1 MVPKRQRT
9 VSQNIESDY
18 QMREIGI
25 IDTTLRDAHQCL
37 WATRMTTAHML
48 PVLERMDRAGF
59 TSIDLMGAI
68 QFDVSVRYLK
78 EDPWERVRRVHQ
90 KAPNTPFRALIR
102 SKSILS
108 FDVLPD
114 DIVELWV
121 ERLHANGFKVIG
133 SFDGLNDVDNIAGGL
148 KLAKR
153 LGAYTFGA
161 LSFCESPVHTDELF
175 VRMARDLITDCNV
188 DSIMLKDAGG
198 LLTVDRIRT
207 LVPALKKAIGK
218 IPLELHSHCLTGL
231 APLVYLEAVK
241 LGVDQLHTSISP
253 LANGAAQPATQTI
266 SRNLRSMG
274 YAVNVNDTLVD
285 EVGEHFSRIAK
296 NEGLPIGVPMEYD
309 AFHYEHQIPGGM
321 LSNFK
326 SQLAHAGLSHKFDE
340 LLHEC
345 ALVRKELAWPIM
357 ITPFAQIVGTQ
368 AVLNV
373 MHGERYRVV
382 PNEVKKY
389 VLGYYGKLLGP
400 VDPEV
405 LDRIVNNGSKEI
417 ALEPAPLSSAVPAL
431 RDKYANASDDE
442 RLLRYM
448 FSGRQVD
455 DMLAAGPMQTHYNFG
470 IPIVDLLKELI
481 KAPKS
486 GRVYLSKGGLQLEL
500 KGARTE
506 QRCDGAAAEV
516 RTSL

>member
-1 MVPKRQRT
+1 MKQ
-9 VSQNIESDY
+9 
-18 QMREIGI
+18 IGI

-48 PVLERMDRAGF
+48 PVLERMGRTGF

-68 QFDVSVRYLK
+68 QFDVCVRYLK
-78 EDPWERVRRVHQ
+78 EDPWERVRLAHRT
-90 KAPNTPFRALIR
+90 APNAPFRTLIR
-102 SKSILS
+102 SKNIIS

-114 DIVELWV
+114 DIVDLWV
-121 ERLHANGFKVIG
+121 ERLHANGFRVIG

-148 KLAKR
+148 KLAKK
-153 LGAYTFGA
+153 LGARTFGI
-161 LSFCESPVHTDELF
+161 LSFCESPVHTDALF
-175 VRMARDLITDCNV
+175 ARLAKDLIRQCNV

-218 IPLELHSHCLTGL
+218 VPLELHSHCLTGL
-231 APLVYLEAVK
+231 APLVYLEAVR
-241 LGVDQLHTSISP
+241 LGADQLHTSIMP

-266 SRNLRSMG
+266 ARNLRSMG
-274 YAVNVNDTLVD
+274 YCVNLDDALID
-285 EVGEHFSRIAK
+285 EVGEHFRRIAER
-296 NEGLPIGVPMEYD
+296 EGKPVGVPVEYD

-326 SQLAHAGLSHKFDE
+326 FQLAHAGLSHKFDE

-357 ITPFAQIVGTQ
+357 ITPFAQFVGTQ

-373 MHGERYRVV
+373 MHGERYRIV

-389 VLGYYGKLLGP
+389 ALGYYGKLLAP

-405 LDRIVNNGSKEI
+405 LDRIVNNGSKQI
-417 ALEPAPLSSAVPAL
+417 ALQAMPLAPAVPGL
-431 RDKYANASDDE
+431 REKYRNASDDE

-448 FSGRQVD
+448 FAGNQVD
-455 DMLAAGPMQTHYNFG
+455 TMLAAGPMQTQYDFG
-470 IPIVDLLKELI
+470 TPIVDLLQALLRI
-481 KAPKS
+481 RKA
-486 GRVYLSKGGLQLEL
+486 GRVYVSKGSLQIEL
-500 KGARTE
+500 RRAP
-506 QRCDGAAAEV
+506 DGAAAP
-516 RTSL
+516 

>member
-1 MVPKRQRT
+1 
-9 VSQNIESDY
+9 
-18 QMREIGI
+18 MREIGI

-48 PVLERMDRAGF
+48 PVIERMDRSGF
-59 TSIDLMGAI
+59 SSIDLMGAI

-78 EDPWERVRRVHQ
+78 ENPWERVRRVHEL
-90 KAPNTPFRALIR
+90 ATRTPFRALIR
-102 SKSILS
+102 SKCLLS
-108 FDVLPD
+108 FDVLPE
-114 DIVELWV
+114 DIIGLWI
-121 ERLHANGFKVIG
+121 ERLYANGFRMIG

-148 KLAKR
+148 KLAKK
-153 LGAYTFGA
+153 LGAKTFGA

-175 VRMARDLITDCNV
+175 VRVAKELIARCDV

-207 LVPALKKAIGK
+207 LVPALKKVIGK
-218 IPLELHSHCLTGL
+218 VPLELHSHCLTGL

-241 LGVDQLHTSISP
+241 LGVDQLHTSIAP

-266 SRNLRSMG
+266 VRNLRSMG
-274 YAVNVNDTLVD
+274 YEVNVDDALVD
-285 EVGEHFSRIAK
+285 QVGQHFAEIAQR
-296 NEGLPIGVPMEYD
+296 EGKPVGVPAEYD

-345 ALVRKELAWPIM
+345 AQVRKDLAWPIM

-368 AVLNV
+368 AVLNI
-373 MHGERYRVV
+373 MHGERYRIV

-389 VLGYYGKLLGP
+389 ALGYYGKLLGP
-400 VDPEV
+400 VDPDV
-405 LDRIVNNGSKEI
+405 MDRIVNNGSRQI
-417 ALEPAPLSSAVPAL
+417 GLVPADPAPAVDAL
-431 RDKYANASDDE
+431 RQKYAKASDDE

-448 FSGRQVD
+448 FAGAQVD
-455 DMLAAGPMQTHYNFG
+455 EMLAAKPMETGYRAG
-470 IPIVDLLKELI
+470 APIVDLLKQLMNT
-481 KAPKS
+481 PKS
-486 GRVYLSKGGLQLEL
+486 GRICISQSGLQLEL
-500 KGARTE
+500 KGR
-506 QRCDGAAAEV
+506 AAGVAA
-516 RTSL
+516 

>member
-1 MVPKRQRT
+1 MKA
-9 VSQNIESDY
+9 
-18 QMREIGI
+18 IGI

-37 WATRMTTAHML
+37 WATRMTTAHMV
-48 PVLERMDRAGF
+48 PVLERMSRAGF

-68 QFDVSVRYLK
+68 QFDVCVRYLK
-78 EDPWERVRRVHQ
+78 EDPWERVRLAHRT
-90 KAPNTPFRALIR
+90 APNAPFRTLIR
-102 SKSILS
+102 SKNIIS

-121 ERLHANGFKVIG
+121 ERLYANGFRVIG

-148 KLAKR
+148 KLAKK
-153 LGAYTFGA
+153 LGARTFGI

-175 VRMARDLITDCNV
+175 VRLAKSLIAQCKV

-218 IPLELHSHCLTGL
+218 VPLELHSHCLTGL

-241 LGVDQLHTSISP
+241 LGTDQLHTSIKP

-266 SRNLRSMG
+266 ARNLRGMG
-274 YAVNVNDTLVD
+274 YAVNLNDALID
-285 EVGEHFSRIAK
+285 EVSGHFLRIAER
-296 NEGLPIGVPMEYD
+296 EGKPIGVPMEYD
-309 AFHYEHQIPGGM
+309 AFHYQHQIPGGM

-357 ITPFAQIVGTQ
+357 ITPFAQFVGTQ

-373 MHGERYRVV
+373 MHGERYRIV

-389 VLGYYGKLLGP
+389 ALGYYGKLLGP

-417 ALEPAPLSSAVPAL
+417 ALEPRPLAPAVAAL
-431 RDKYANASDDE
+431 RKRYSNASDDE

-448 FSGRQVD
+448 FAGNQVD
-455 DMLAAGPMQTHYNFG
+455 EMLAAGPMQTQYSFET
-470 IPIVDLLKELI
+470 PIAGLLKELMKTR
-481 KAPKS
+481 KA
-486 GRVYLSKGGLQLEL
+486 GRVYVSKGGLQIEL
-500 KGARTE
+500 KGEPR
-506 QRCDGAAAEV
+506 GALAEGGRDV
-516 RTSL
+516 PASID